1 MSVISLANDLV
12 GKVKYSF
19 GANSIT
25 SAGGTGDC
33 SSFVQYVSEQNG
45 VNLPRTAESQYNSSK
60 GKAVSKD
67 QLQVGD
73 VVFFQGTYKS
83 GISHVGIYAG
93 NGKFIHNSSS
103 KGGTTISDLSDSY
116 YTQHY
121 AGARRYEGANTGFSG
136 ESIVSIAR
144 SMKGKVTYDYEHK
157 NKITNVVG
165 NLVADCGGFVAYVLS
180 KVGIKTGTSLKSL
193 INDSR
198 GVDVSKDDLQAGDII
213 FYKDVGGSGLTHVNI
228 YAGNGKVIESTKSAK
243 GYKETNFSGFY
254 ENHFYKAK
262 RFISASTDSNETQQN
277 TSSNLGLIKG
287 FASNIIVALVIA
299 VLLVLGFLLFAKA
312 FV

>member
-19 GANSIT
+19 GANSIS

-33 SSFVQYVSEQNG
+33 SSFVQYVFEQNG

-157 NKITNVVG
+157 NKITNVV
-165 NLVADCGGFVAYVLS
+165 
-180 KVGIKTGTSLKSL
+180 
-193 INDSR
+193 
-198 GVDVSKDDLQAGDII
+198 
-213 FYKDVGGSGLTHVNI
+213 
-228 YAGNGKVIESTKSAK
+228 
-243 GYKETNFSGFY
+243 
-254 ENHFYKAK
+254 
-262 RFISASTDSNETQQN
+262 
-277 TSSNLGLIKG
+277 
-287 FASNIIVALVIA
+287 
-299 VLLVLGFLLFAKA
+299 
-312 FV
+312 

>member
-1 MSVISLANDLV
+1 MSVVSMANDLV

-19 GANSIT
+19 GANSLT

-33 SSFVQYVSEQNG
+33 SSFVQYVFGQNG
-45 VNLPRTAESQYNSSK
+45 VSLPRTAESQYNSSK
-60 GKAVSKD
+60 GTSVDKD
-67 QLQVGD
+67 KLQAGD

-83 GISHVGIYAG
+83 GISHVGIYIG
-93 NGKFIHNSSS
+93 NGKFVHNSSS
-103 KGGTTISDLSDSY
+103 KGGATVSDLSDDY
-116 YTQHY
+116 YNKHY
-121 AGARRYEGANTGFSG
+121 AGAKRYDGANTGYSG
-136 ESIVSIAR
+136 ESIVSVAR

-198 GVDVSKDDLQAGDII
+198 GVEVSKDDLQAGDII

-243 GYKETNFSGFY
+243 GYKETNFKGFY

-277 TSSNLGLIKG
+277 TPSNLGLIKG
-287 FASNIIVALVIA
+287 FASNIVVAIVIA

>member
-1 MSVISLANDLV
+1 MSVVSMANNLV

-33 SSFVQYVSEQNG
+33 SSFVQYVFGQNG
-45 VNLPRTAESQYNSSK
+45 VSLPRTAESQYNSSK
-60 GKAVSKD
+60 GKSVDKD
-67 QLQVGD
+67 KLQAGD

-83 GISHVGIYAG
+83 GISHVGIYVG
-93 NGKFIHNSSS
+93 NGKFVHNSSS
-103 KGGTTISDLSDSY
+103 KGGTTISDLSDAY
-116 YTQHY
+116 YTKHY
-121 AGARRYEGANTGFSG
+121 AGAKRYDGTNTGFSG

-157 NKITNVVG
+157 NKITNVIG

-198 GVDVSKDDLQAGDII
+198 GVEVGKDNLQAGDII

-228 YAGNGKVIESTKSAK
+228 YAGNGKVIESTKSAN
-243 GYKETNFSGFY
+243 GYKETNFKGFY

-262 RFISASTDSNETQQN
+262 RFISNEVTNDSTENAP
-277 TSSNLGLIKG
+277 SNLGLMKG
-287 FASNIIVALVIA
+287 FASNIVVAIVIA